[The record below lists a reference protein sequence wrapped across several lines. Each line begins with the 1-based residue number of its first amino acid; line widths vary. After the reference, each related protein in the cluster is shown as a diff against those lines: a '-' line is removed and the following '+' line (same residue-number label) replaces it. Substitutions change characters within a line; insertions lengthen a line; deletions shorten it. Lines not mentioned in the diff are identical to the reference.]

1 MHRPWHFWPVT
12 VLAVLWFA
20 GASADYALTQYRADD
35 YLALFTED
43 QIAYF
48 TNMPVRVDAAWA
60 VGAWGG
66 LIGAVMM
73 LAGWRRS
80 ALILAISAGAMTF
93 VAIWLLALSDPP
105 MRIVTGLTGDVVIA
119 SAALVS
125 ILFWLYARWLHA
137 RGQLP

>member
-1 MHRPWHFWPVT
+1 
-12 VLAVLWFA
+12 
-20 GASADYALTQYRADD
+20 
-35 YLALFTED
+35 
-43 QIAYF
+43 
-48 TNMPVRVDAAWA
+48 MPVRVDAAWA